1 MKLQTRAVL
10 LGIAT
15 AAFLFASQAL
25 AAGPPLTV
33 VVDALVSQISARF
46 SPAVGTVV
54 EASAD
59 GTLVVQFA
67 EGRSPL
73 PDQELFL
80 YRFGEE
86 MINKLTGESL
96 GRKEQVI
103 GLVRVLDVRRGLGRL
118 QLLEI
123 EPGTTAKAGDVIRYS
138 DRLDAIL
145 EPTKFLVASPPGS
158 ENVDD
163 ILTLSLQ
170 RSGRFRP
177 TVMSAKGR
185 KEVWKERRYTFFV
198 QPLVSSDEAGPRLDF
213 RVSSRYTGEALFVV
227 GENFSTAAPEVPGR
241 AEGKA
246 PLSASAKRLLEL
258 EERLKALEESKEAE
272 KTPSINPDIERLVPL
287 GRITPEEFQRFRASQ
302 KLRKV
307 HLLNIALGDVDGDGR
322 AELVGMGD
330 KFLKFYRWDGQ
341 RFNEFHTIKS
351 SGWGGLSHFL
361 RLDVADIN
369 GNGLAEIFVTH
380 IKTTEGV
387 LNIEN
392 KLKSFV
398 LEYRGG
404 NFVKIWSKQPYFL
417 RVLKSPQLGR
427 GILLAQRLGTNDMY
441 RGSVMQFRWNG
452 STYEKE
458 PSSII
463 PPQFQIYGFMVADL
477 KDSGTQEFF
486 VLQDNGYLASF
497 SQGIEMT
504 WKSEEV
510 VGGFNHVGFKQLP
523 RNPTYEKYIR
533 QDATPDEYLVT
544 RHLKGRIEVAR
555 IGAPGDGHYGILVG
569 SNQEPFLS
577 RALLNTTV
585 LKNGRV
591 VHFAW
596 NGINYVKEW
605 ETKPGRNHYLAD
617 FALGDIEGDGV
628 KELVLLMHTT
638 TYVRNP
644 SSRLELYRLGKK

>member
-1 MKLQTRAVL
+1 MKMRTRLVL
-10 LGIAT
+10 LGCAM
-15 AAFLFASQAL
+15 AALLFVSQAL
-25 AAGPPLTV
+25 AAGRPLTV
-33 VVDALVSQISARF
+33 VVDALVSQLSARF
-46 SPAVGTVV
+46 SPSVGTVV
-54 EASAD
+54 EVSPD

-73 PDQELFL
+73 PDQELFI

-96 GRKEQVI
+96 GRREQVI
-103 GLVRVLDVRRGLGRL
+103 GLVRVLDMGRGLGRV

-138 DRLDAIL
+138 VRLDAIL
-145 EPTKFLVASPPGS
+145 EPTKFLVASPAGS

-185 KEVWKERRYTFFV
+185 KEVWKERRYAFFV

-227 GENFSTAAPEVPGR
+227 GENFSTATPGVAER
-241 AEGKA
+241 AEGRA
-246 PLSASAKRLLEL
+246 PLSASAKRLLQL
-258 EERLKALEESKEAE
+258 EERLKALEEAKEAE
-272 KTPSINPDIERLVPL
+272 KTPAINPDIEQLAPV
-287 GRITPEEFQRFRASQ
+287 GKVSPEEMQRFRASQ
-302 KLRKV
+302 KLGRV

-341 RFNEFHTIKS
+341 RFIEYHTIKS

-380 IKTTEGV
+380 IKTSEGV

-404 NFVKIWSKQPYFL
+404 RFVKIWSKQPYFL
-417 RVLKSPQLGR
+417 RVLRSPQLGR
-427 GILLAQRLGTNDMY
+427 GVLLAQRMGTHDMY

-452 STYEKE
+452 STYERE
-458 PSSII
+458 PNSII

-477 KDSGTQEFF
+477 KDTGSQEFF

-504 WKSEEV
+504 WRSNEA
-510 VGGFNHVGFKQLP
+510 VGGFNHVGFEQLP
-523 RNPTYEKYIR
+523 RNPSNEKYIR
-533 QDATPDEYLVT
+533 NEATPDELLVT
-544 RHLKGRIEVAR
+544 RHLKGRMEVAR
-555 IGAPGDGHYGILVG
+555 IGAPGDGHYGLLVG

-577 RALLNTTV
+577 KFLLNTTV

-596 NGINYVKEW
+596 NGISYVKEW
-605 ETKPGRNHYLAD
+605 ETKPVHNHYLAD
-617 FALGDIEGDGV
+617 FALGDIEGDGL
-628 KELVLLMHTT
+628 KDLVLLMHNT